1 MPRSKYR
8 KRTQEQII
16 RSRLYKYYDTKKEM
30 VVLYLAFRKEVA
42 EVLDRNKFLDL
53 YDDIEEILMQ

>member
-1 MPRSKYR
+1 
-8 KRTQEQII
+8 
-16 RSRLYKYYDTKKEM
+16 M